1 MTGAIQL
8 NAVGGA
14 IFDQFG
20 RKSGHTKVAS
30 VHVRV
35 MRHRRAPGVEHGRD
49 GYGSAEAFGIV
60 AHCLAIVY

>member
-20 RKSGHTKVAS
+20 RENGHTKVAS
-30 VHVRV
+30 PPFRW
-35 MRHRRAPGVEHGRD
+35 P
-49 GYGSAEAFGIV
+49 AFPP
-60 AHCLAIVY
+60 